1 MVDAPS
7 PRVLRRRSAQHE
19 QILGVAA
26 QLFAEASP
34 DAVRLDQV
42 AERADVAR
50 GTLYSHFASKEALLA
65 AIIEPVLLATEA
77 SIEELTETRPTA
89 IVRGIL
95 RIWAQLWSTHR
106 DALRIAHTVTAQLP
120 PSLGPIHERVV
131 SKLHRLFLRV
141 GRSGRL
147 RGSPEWAGM
156 LLARLAV
163 PLLETYECLDP
174 SGEAFVEAFS
184 GLLLRRK
191 PTLPRGKH
199 APLRA
204 SSKRQ

>member
-1 MVDAPS
+1 MVDASS
-7 PRVLRRRSAQHE
+7 PRVLRRRLAQRE

-26 QLFAEASP
+26 HLFAEAGP

-50 GTLYSHFASKEALLA
+50 GTLYSHFATKEGLLA

-77 SIEELTETRPTA
+77 KLEELTETEPTA
-89 IVRGIL
+89 IVQGVL
-95 RIWAQLWSTHR
+95 RIWTQLWPVYR
-106 DALRIAHTVTAQLP
+106 DALRIAHTVEAHLP

-131 SKLHRLFLRV
+131 SKLLRLFSRV

-147 RGSPEWAGM
+147 RGSPEWAGL
-156 LLARLAV
+156 LLARLVV

-174 SGEAFVEAFS
+174 SGEAFVEAVS

-191 PTLPRGKH
+191 P
-199 APLRA
+199 APPHTG
-204 SSKRQ
+204 SKRS